1 MKHTPQSIQNI
12 IENDKTRVFRK
23 EDDNG
28 KTRLFRT
35 ERDGKDPMALSAKI
49 YADSEPVVNK
59 ESGKLRFLPAFLF
72 LAFIFGLAIWFI
84 FNPKLDYSSSEKRY
98 LQKFPEVTVQSVSS
112 GKFGEEF
119 ESYFADH
126 FPARNLWV
134 GFNAYYA
141 LGTGNN
147 GAAGV
152 YNCSDGYLINK
163 PVPTENSVEKN
174 LSAIVDFK
182 QNLGKIPVTVML
194 APSTG
199 YIANDKLP
207 MIHDRYNDDRY
218 FNTAKRTLEE
228 NGMTFVDLRESFKQ
242 AYSGGEQLYY
252 RTDHH
257 WTTAGAYLGYT
268 KLCESLGK
276 KPIEKSALNVEIY
289 PNFYGT
295 TYSSSGFW
303 MTPPDTL
310 EVWDNL
316 KNDASVTT
324 AITEGADTT
333 EQADMFYYTHLEEDD
348 KYPVYLD
355 GNHPFTVI
363 KNANATSNEKLLVI
377 KDSFAHSLV
386 PFLSDHYSEII
397 MVDFRYY
404 MQPVSELIEREGIDK
419 VLVLYSIDNL
429 ATDTNVGRIG

>member
-1 MKHTPQSIQNI
+1 MKHTPQSIQN
-12 IENDKTRVFRK
+12 K
-23 EDDNG
+23 EENG
-28 KTRLFRT
+28 KTRIFVK
-35 ERDGKDPMALSAKI
+35 EGGKDPMALSAKI

-59 ESGKLRFLPAFLF
+59 QSGKARFIPAFLF
-72 LAFIFGLAIWFI
+72 LGFILGLAIWFI

-98 LQKFPEVTVQSVSS
+98 LQKFPEVTLQSVAS
-112 GKFGEEF
+112 GDFGDEF

-152 YNCSDGYLINK
+152 YNCADGYLINK
-163 PVPTENSVEKN
+163 PVPAENNVEKN

-182 QNLGKIPVTVML
+182 QNLGKTPVTVML

-199 YIANDKLP
+199 YVASDKLP
-207 MIHDRYNDDRY
+207 LIHDSYKDDRY
-218 FNTAKRTLEE
+218 FNLAKRTLED

-242 AYSGGEQLYY
+242 AYAAGEQLYY

-276 KPIEKSALNVEIY
+276 KPVDKSGLNIEVY

-295 TYSSSGFW
+295 TYSTSGFW
-303 MTPPDTL
+303 LTDPD
-310 EVWDNL
+310 EIQVWSNP
-316 KNDASVTT
+316 KNTINIRVD
-324 AITEGADTT
+324 ITDGT
-333 EQADMFYYTHLEEDD
+333 ENKHSDSLYFYSHLSEDD
-348 KYPVYLD
+348 KYPVFLD
-355 GNHPFTVI
+355 GNHAITEITNTKAEKGTVI
-363 KNANATSNEKLLVI
+363 LV
-377 KDSFAHSLV
+377 KDSFSHCLA
-386 PFLSDHYSEII
+386 PFLAENYSKVIL
-397 MVDFRYY
+397 VDMRYY
-404 MQPVSELIEREGIDK
+404 KLSVSDLVKSENADRVIVLYGID
-419 VLVLYSIDNL
+419 NF
-429 ATDTNVGRIG
+429 ATDTDLVWVS